1 MIIETMTACALM
13 FGADSCE
20 DKEKSGLMFSTA
32 EDIRKEIP
40 PPDHAP
46 YIDEVTA
53 RFERKLNEKDER
65 IEELEAKVKTLKKDV
80 KSAKE
85 EVVADADSEDDSND
99 IDDGNSSVDS
109 SRDMALEDSEDQE
122 EDEGGEKDSED
133 ISEDTSE
140 QESEPAEAQG
150 QTFEATYYSAYCDT
164 GCTGVTATG
173 KDVSNSNYV
182 DGKRVI
188 AVDPGVIPLGTSVRV
203 TTPNETFD
211 AIAEDT
217 GGDIQGNRID
227 ILVDST
233 EEAYSLGRHD
243 VQVEIIN

>member
-13 FGADSCE
+13 FGADACE

-32 EDIRKEIP
+32 EDIRKETL

-99 IDDGNSSVDS
+99 IDDGNSSDDS
-109 SRDMALEDSEDQE
+109 SRDMALEDSEDSE
-122 EDEGGEKDSED
+122 ELESKDTEEES
-133 ISEDTSE
+133 SEDTSE

-150 QTFEATYYSAYCDT
+150 QSFEATYYSAWCDT

-173 KDVSNSNYV
+173 EDVSNSNYV

-188 AVDPGVIPLGTSVRV
+188 AVDPSVIPLGTSVRV